1 MLDKHYRLP
10 LLIDKTLFGNAS
22 IPFYFGDQH
31 HLNNKLITGIT
42 IDVASPG
49 PPLPT
54 PNFFNFAST
63 DFTVSSKPTVL
74 GAKELSIL
82 FVTFVNDNDEII
94 IENCPCNLFA
104 NLNTFYPQPNT
115 TVINSKKLI
124 IPTNFKI
131 NFRKSYVKRSVGP
144 VNINNCVISFNFYY
158 K

>member
-10 LLIDKTLFGNAS
+10 LFIDKTLFGNAS
-22 IPFYFGDQH
+22 DPFYFGDQH

-42 IDVASPG
+42 IDVASP
-49 PPLPT
+49 PAPLPT
-54 PNFFNFAST
+54 PNPFNFAST

-74 GAKELSIL
+74 GTKELGIL

-94 IENCPCNLFA
+94 IDNAPCNLFA

-115 TVINSKKLI
+115 TVPNGKKLI
-124 IPTNFKI
+124 VPTNFKI
-131 NFRKSYVKRSVGP
+131 NFRKSYVKRSAGAF
-144 VNINNCVISFNFYY
+144 NINNSIISFNFYY